1 MRLELIKYPEIG
13 RSMYVIY
20 PDGERLCCY
29 ENTLVTVLRED
40 FAIEPL
46 QELLQNHD
54 FCALANRQ
62 RMILLF
68 PNPED
73 GWDPN
78 PVGKDLADVT
88 EMIRL
93 FNFQPSF
100 LDCGIYHN
108 MHNARYLVGIGQ
120 GASLVHTIA
129 ACKCENVGGILTV
142 GGSICEQAKAL
153 TQGAP
158 VSAVLWNGDAF
169 TKDFFCQLNHADMA
183 DENTVRNSI
192 NGAQFVT
199 TVQSDSCPTLAQL
212 LRFGWENLFSK
223 VCRPNTTETGVMDY
237 RYVRDDYRFLVH
249 ENDPQLGD
257 NGGIGHTWF
266 EYIPES
272 VVKNPDRKVPLMI
285 FNHGGADTPGNMA
298 NTTKLHALAEREGFL
313 LVFPWS
319 SNRWSWNMD
328 MVSNMYD
335 DVAYLDALIEY
346 MKKTYPV
353 DETRIYMA
361 GFSNGSAMS
370 QVFAMVHPEKVAAV
384 FANNT
389 RFAQDRNTK
398 PFAIAGARKLEKDYR
413 MPVWYI
419 YGTRDYEYPA
429 VRGSGQQVAYD
440 FWKSYNNITCKE
452 TPYIY
457 EPASCG
463 VGVPG
468 DVIEERYPNPQ
479 FPNRKVTTHRFF
491 SNDPKSLNL
500 YNYTLVDGKGH
511 DSNPEDGWLAWEYIR
526 RFRRMSDGSLAI
538 SED

>member
-1 MRLELIKYPEIG
+1 MRLDLIKYNQIG
-13 RSMYVIY
+13 RSMYVVY
-20 PDGERLCCY
+20 PDGDRLSCY
-29 ENTLVTVLRED
+29 ENTLVTILRD
-40 FAIEPL
+40 SDDNASI
-46 QELLQNHD
+46 QKLLENET
-54 FCALANRQ
+54 FTALANRQ

-73 GWDPN
+73 RWDAAP
-78 PVGKDLADVT
+78 GSKDLNDVL

-93 FNFQPSF
+93 FNLQVGFV
-100 LDCGIYHN
+100 DCGIYHN
-108 MHNARYLVGIGQ
+108 MHNARYLVGMGT
-120 GASLVHTIA
+120 GASLVQTIA
-129 ACKCENVGGILTV
+129 SCNCDNVAGILTV
-142 GGSICEQAKAL
+142 GGNLHDDAVTA
-153 TQGAP
+153 TRNAA
-158 VSAVLWNGDAF
+158 VSAVLWNGSEAS
-169 TKDFFCQLNHADMA
+169 TDFFKKLNQTDVV
-183 DENTVRNSI
+183 EGNISKNGI
-192 NGAQFVT
+192 NGAQFVLERHT
-199 TVQSDSCPTLAQL
+199 DAEPDLAEL
-212 LRFGWENLFSK
+212 LSFGWEQLFSK
-223 VCRPNTTETGVMDY
+223 VCRPNTTNDGVMDY
-237 RYVRDDYRFLVH
+237 RYVRDDYKFIVH

-272 VVKNPDRKVPLMI
+272 VAKNPDKKVPLMI

-298 NTTKLHALAEREGFL
+298 NTTKLHQLAEEKGFI

-319 SNRWSWNMD
+319 TNQWSWNMD
-328 MVSNMYD
+328 MLDSMYD
-335 DVAYLDALIEY
+335 DAAYMDALIEY
-346 MKKTYPV
+346 MVKTYPV
-353 DETRIYMA
+353 DESRVYMA

-370 QVFAMVHPEKVAAV
+370 QVYAMTRPEKVAAV

-398 PFAIAGARKLEKDYR
+398 PFAIAGAKKLNYDYR

-419 YGTRDYEYPA
+419 YGTRDMEYPA

-468 DVIEERYPNPQ
+468 DVIEEKFPNPQ
-479 FPNRKVTTHRFF
+479 FPDRKVTTHRFF
-491 SNDPKSLNL
+491 SNDPKPLNL

-511 DSNPEDGWLAWEYIR
+511 DANPEDGWLAWDFISK
-526 RFRRMSDGSLAI
+526 FRRMKDGSLGFV
-538 SED
+538 EE